1 MFHDFHL
8 RPQSKV
14 KNLYM
19 YNYAKSLIAFSVLF
33 FCFAPILLSTLKGQ
47 SKVDTSFVISNP
59 LEMFPTT
66 FVLKEVIVEGSAEL
80 SPDFIP
86 TTAGLAIGE
95 EITIPGDDISNAIE
109 RLYQTGLFADVKIYK
124 GAIDGRMITLRI
136 VLQDKP
142 RVNKFVIEGVK
153 RSQRKDI
160 EELITLLR
168 GTAITDNKIGQIE
181 KTILRYYR
189 RKGFINSTVSTNYE
203 IVDEENNRADVFFK
217 VESGYMPRLRD
228 IVFYDN
234 EGFADKPL
242 KKNFKPIK
250 EDTWFRLG
258 KKVLKEEELAEA
270 KENLLNFYRQ
280 NGYKDIRITADSV
293 TTFGYKKGLF
303 RKDKTGTRLHI
314 GLEEGPQYKIR
325 NLFWEGNTVYT
336 DEQLSLSLG
345 FTKGDF
351 YDEAKF
357 EQNLQ
362 INAENS
368 DITSLYQNIGYLFFQ
383 INERFDVVGQDSL
396 DIYFQI
402 AEDDK
407 ASINVVDFIGNT
419 ATFDDVVRRTLRTI
433 PGQTYSR
440 SDIMRTIREL
450 GTIGYFNAE
459 SITPDLKPDFVDKTV
474 DITFNLEESQSIN
487 NFEFSGGYGGAQIGL
502 ILSARLNFNNF
513 SLQNAFKKEG
523 WQSGLPMGD
532 GQSLSLGVQV
542 TGQGFQS
549 YSFGFQEP
557 WFRGKPTSVGFN
569 ASYNFIDF
577 QNSNNRFESL
587 NVGFSVGRRLT
598 WPDDFFTLRSRVNFS
613 IQDATNQN
621 LDGRFNYI
629 SYTQEIER
637 NSLDNMI
644 SPTNGS
650 RFNLSAQVAPPV
662 FGRTQFFKIKTS
674 YQNHINIID
683 KLVFTYGMEGGY
695 MGFLGVNNRLQG
707 VERFSMGGTPLQ
719 QRQQF
724 FEDNI
729 TLRGFPGGNDG
740 TIQPYENNIPVGGR
754 VFNKYFVEL
763 RYPAVSTEQINLIP
777 YSFVDTG
784 NVYKDFQSFDPFD
797 IKRAA
802 GFGVRVFMPILG
814 LVDLSYGYRFD
825 GIEGSR
831 AVEPGQWE
839 FLFNLGAPF

>member
-1 MFHDFHL
+1 
-8 RPQSKV
+8 
-14 KNLYM
+14 M
-19 YNYAKSLIAFSVLF
+19 YNYAKSLIFVSVLF
-33 FCFAPILLSTLKGQ
+33 FCFAPIFKSSLFGQ
-47 SKVDTSFVISNP
+47 GTVDTTFVITNP
-59 LEMFPTT
+59 MEVYPTK

-109 RLYQTGLFADVKIYK
+109 RLYQTGLFSDVKIFK

-136 VLQDKP
+136 VLQEKP
-142 RVNKFVIEGVK
+142 RVNKFVIEGIK

-189 RKGFINSTVSTNYE
+189 RKGFIGSSVATTFE
-203 IVDEENNRADVFFK
+203 IVDEENNRADLFFK
-217 VESGYMPRLRD
+217 VDAGYMPRLRD
-228 IVFYDN
+228 IEFYNN
-234 EGFADKPL
+234 EGFTDRTL

-270 KENLLNFYRQ
+270 KESLIGFYQ
-280 NGYKDIRITADSV
+280 KNGYKDIRIVADSV
-293 TTFGYKKGLF
+293 TTFKYKKGLF
-303 RKDKTGTRLHI
+303 RKNRTGTRLHVS
-314 GLEEGPQYKIR
+314 LEEGPQYKIR
-325 NLFWEGNTVYT
+325 NLYWEGNTVYT

-345 FTKGDF
+345 FAKGDVF
-351 YDEAKF
+351 DQAKF
-357 EQNLQ
+357 DQNLN

-383 INERFDVVGQDSL
+383 IRESFEVVGEDSL
-396 DIYFQI
+396 DIYFQM
-402 AEDDK
+402 AEDEK
-407 ASINVVDFIGNT
+407 ANINVVDFIGNT

-440 SDIMRTIREL
+440 SDVMRTIREL

-459 SITPDLKPDFVDKTV
+459 SITPDLKPDFEDKTV

-523 WQSGLPMGD
+523 WKSGLPMGD

-587 NVGFSVGRRLT
+587 NVGISVGKRLT

-629 SYTQEIER
+629 SYTQELER
-637 NSLDNMI
+637 NSLDNLV

-650 RFNLSAQVAPPV
+650 RFNVSAQIAPPV
-662 FGRTQFFKIKTS
+662 FGRTQFFKIKTN
-674 YQNHINIID
+674 YQNHINIFD
-683 KLVFTYGMEGGY
+683 KFVFTYGFEGGY
-695 MGFLGVNNRLQG
+695 MGFLGVRNRLQG

-754 VFNKYFVEL
+754 VFNKYFVEF
-763 RYPAVSTEQINLIP
+763 RYPAVSSEQINLIP
-777 YSFVDTG
+777 YSFIDSG
-784 NVYKDFQSFDPFD
+784 NVYKDFQSFDPFN

-825 GIEGSR
+825 GVEGSR
-831 AVEPGQWE
+831 TVQPGQWE